1 MDNILLARIAKAQGK
16 SLEQVQQVIKE
27 AEKTEIRGHK
37 VHINVVKQSV
47 SENQEVQVQLP
58 MWGERIRGVPNSVL
72 RSALFTA
79 TKRGKRQY
87 FERQKIA
94 SIDGIKVIFTGPRL
108 DQADLDVWEQ
118 CLHLA
123 RTEGLGNTIQF
134 TAYGFLKAI
143 GRNTGKSDREW
154 LAGAFAR
161 LRTSDVEIN
170 DGKRAFFGALVSSG
184 QKNEETEK
192 YELVLNPRIASMYN
206 DDSWTGIDWE
216 QRKALMGK
224 PLALWLHGFYSSHA
238 KPFDYKVETIHGL
251 CGSETSEMKVFK
263 QNLQEALK
271 DLAIATGWF
280 CRIENNKVQ
289 IFKDQ
294 SHLLA
299 RLT

>member
-37 VHINVVKQSV
+37 VHVNVVKQSV
-47 SENQEVQVQLP
+47 SEDQEVQVQLP
-58 MWGERIRGVPNSVL
+58 IWGERIRGVPNSVL

-79 TKRGKRQY
+79 TRRGKRQY

-170 DGKRAFFGALVSSG
+170 DGKHAFFGALVSSG

-251 CGSETSEMKVFK
+251 CGSEAKDLNDFK
-263 QNLQEALK
+263 IQLKEALK
-271 DLAIATGWF
+271 SLAVATGWF

-294 SHLLA
+294 SQLLA